1 MKALLLFVGNVGFGS
16 YAVACRTRTDFINVI
31 VSLFVCF
38 YLSSVKEQ
46 QPFQKFFLFST
57 VILFLPLAMT
67 SAAKSL
73 LRPAMYFCRFP
84 LMASIRKS
92 CRVFSMM
99 LISDT
104 RKPSPSCRVQRWWAG
119 SASWF
124 PYERRYQ
131 TGKMPSMRSFQYSSI

>member
-1 MKALLLFVGNVGFGS
+1 MVLKSSFRIAFMKACSCSLAMSGIWIVCSCLPNKNRL
-16 YAVACRTRTDFINVI
+16 FINVI

-38 YLSSVKEQ
+38 YLLAKGSNNRSTSS
-46 QPFQKFFLFST
+46 FLFST
-57 VILFLPLAMT
+57 GILFLPLAMT

-84 LMASIRKS
+84 FMKASIRKS

-104 RKPSPSCRVQRWWAG
+104 KKPSSV
-119 SASWF
+119 S
-124 PYERRYQ
+124 
-131 TGKMPSMRSFQYSSI
+131 